1 MKNKLM
7 ASALVLGFTLAPSAA
22 FAESLTTVQGGTPV
36 YSCPTG
42 TTKVGQNCV
51 TEATT
56 VTETQQV
63 PETTKPA
70 LQTVTGTQWY
80 SAFCASSYGG
90 GYRQRANG
98 NCYHI
103 SYNDEWFPSDNVQTN
118 TYAYSCEDGFT
129 LQADNT
135 CYAPAATKEV
145 FVQVPATTTPATV
158 SGVSGGSL
166 VASVTGFLSP
176 VWNFLQTKLLP
187 AIAALVILGIGV
199 RLSIQAVRK
208 FSKVA

>member
-1 MKNKLM
+1 M

-22 FAESLTTVQGGTPV
+22 FAESITTIQGGTPV
-36 YSCPTG
+36 YSCPQGQTLQDKTCITPATTITEEVYVPLKSIPATSEITG
-42 TTKVGQNCV
+42 T
-51 TEATT
+51 A
-56 VTETQQV
+56 
-63 PETTKPA
+63 
-70 LQTVTGTQWY
+70 WY
-80 SAFCASSYGG
+80 SAFCASSYGA
-90 GYRQRANG
+90 GYRQRTNG

-118 TYAYSCEDGFT
+118 TYEYSCPQGST
-129 LQADNT
+129 LNGTLCDI
-135 CYAPAATKEV
+135 PAHVTTI
-145 FVQVPATTTPATV
+145 QTPVPAQTTPATI
-158 SGVSGGSL
+158 SGSNGGSL
-166 VASVTGFLSP
+166 IASVTGFLSP